1 MLQQT
6 RVATALPYFERWLKK
21 FPDFASLAASSE
33 EVVVKAW
40 EGLGYYSRARNLRK
54 LAQQIE
60 TLEEIPT
67 DSKSWESFP
76 GVGPYVAAAVTSINF
91 GTQAAVVDGNVV
103 RVLSRLLA
111 VNKEYRDGAS
121 AQREFRPFA
130 EKLLNPDR
138 PGDYNQAIME
148 LGATV
153 CHRQSPLCTVCPIV
167 KFCHSGSRGDA
178 ERFPRIAKRKIE
190 KVKVDR
196 LWIIRD
202 NCVLLHETPTDSK
215 RLAGLME
222 LPRAEDLPSLSKP
235 KKNALI
241 AIKKRAISNQSIEER
256 IHRSELPE
264 DLDLDDY
271 PELRFVPLTKLNEI
285 TLSGPHRKW
294 LLELA
299 TKK

>member
-1 MLQQT
+1 MTQ
-6 RVATALPYFERWLKK
+6 
-21 FPDFASLAASSE
+21 FPDFASLAASTE

-40 EGLGYYSRARNLRK
+40 EGLGYYSRARNLRR

-60 TLEEIPT
+60 SLEKIPT

-76 GVGPYVAAAVTSINF
+76 GIGPYVAAAVTSINF

-111 VNKEYRDGAS
+111 VEKEYRDGAS
-121 AQREFRPFA
+121 AQREFRAVA

-153 CHRQSPLCTVCPIV
+153 CHRQSPLCMVCPIV
-167 KFCHSGSRGDA
+167 KFCQSGMRGDA

-190 KVKVDR
+190 KVTVDR
-196 LWIIRD
+196 LWITRD
-202 NCVLLHETPTDSK
+202 SCVLLHEIPTDSK

-222 LPRAEDLPSLSKP
+222 LPRTEDLPTLSKP

-241 AIKKRAISNQSIEER
+241 ATKKRAISNQSIEER
-256 IHRSELPE
+256 IHRSHLPE
-264 DLDLDDY
+264 SVNLADY
-271 PELRFVPLTKLNEI
+271 PELQWIPFDKLDEI
-285 TLSGPHRKW
+285 TLSAPHRRWVK
-294 LLELA
+294 ELA
-299 TKK
+299 KAE